1 MSAIPSSAMPHTFV
15 HEDDEEFSGA
25 KKTDNDTDASSPSA
39 GMLIG
44 GAIAAYLLYRVLR

>member
-15 HEDDEEFSGA
+15 HEDDEEFGHP
-25 KKTDNDTDASSPSA
+25 KKGHAEASAPSA